1 MIDLLPIT
9 FISLQQMRSLDLE
22 FQAGLDKI
30 YCPHTYY
37 EYSPNETRGSP
48 IAVQFDL
55 VGVRRRLA
63 CVSGDTVMI
72 GLADIP
78 SYAPLLTLL

>member
-1 MIDLLPIT
+1 ML
-9 FISLQQMRSLDLE
+9 SLDLG

-37 EYSPNETRGSP
+37 EYSPNEIRGSP
-48 IAVQFDL
+48 VAVQFDL

-63 CVSGDTVMI
+63 RVSGDTVI
-72 GLADIP
+72 IWLADTP
-78 SYAPLLTLL
+78 SYTPFSTLL